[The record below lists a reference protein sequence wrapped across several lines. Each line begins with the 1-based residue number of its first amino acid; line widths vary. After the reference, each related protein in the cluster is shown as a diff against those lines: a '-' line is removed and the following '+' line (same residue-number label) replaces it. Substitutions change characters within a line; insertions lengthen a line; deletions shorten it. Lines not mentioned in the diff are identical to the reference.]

1 MSLIKKKQSEEPI
14 YDIQFNIYKFTKR
27 VKPTNKSKILVISC
41 FSEFG
46 CEVMGAM
53 YCVSRLVKENPDAYI
68 IVMGWYGRSYLYKH
82 LVDEFWEVKEE
93 FQFLRDKAMAFHN
106 VSKNIV
112 KVEKYAENFGK
123 VISSYRLGSMAVG
136 SNCKQCDHIW
146 GETGE
151 YTRCPKC
158 LSLDIVKSLF
168 SDIKYWK
175 QTKVDIPLPSAE
187 KMAEADKYLTRN
199 NEFRPIALVARN
211 RTTYGRNLQPE
222 FYAKLIERLEQ
233 LHYKPIWLGEKQST
247 LACPVPHIIDFSRM
261 PESRD
266 LELTLAIVAKCEF
279 TVQFWTASTR
289 LAAMVDT
296 PYLIFESPDQLFGQ
310 GQEGY
315 RMALTT
321 SGKKKLA
328 LCHFLNVYNDNDSA
342 IDLVES
348 CIKEMRCGNWEDVIG
363 MVDEPDVVSAI
374 RQQNLHRLAG
384 I

>member
-1 MSLIKKKQSEEPI
+1 MTLIKKKQSEEPI
-14 YDIQFNIYKFTKR
+14 CDVQFDIHKFTKR
-27 VKPTNKSKILVISC
+27 IKPQDKSKIVVISC

-53 YCVSRLVKENPDAYI
+53 YCVPRIITDNPGAYI

-82 LVDEFWEVKEE
+82 LADEFWEIKEE
-93 FQFLRDKAMAFHN
+93 FQFLRDKAMAFHH
-106 VSKNIV
+106 VSKNLAKI
-112 KVEKYAENFGK
+112 EKYAENFGK
-123 VISSYRLGSMAVG
+123 VINSFKLGSMAVG
-136 SNCKQCDHIW
+136 SSCRQCENVW

-151 YTRCPKC
+151 NNRCPKC
-158 LSLDIVKSLF
+158 SSLDIVKSLF
-168 SDIKYWK
+168 SNVKYWK
-175 QTKVDIPLPSAE
+175 PTRVPIPLPSPE
-187 KMAEADKYLTRN
+187 KMAEADKFLTRDS
-199 NEFRPIALVARN
+199 EWRPIAVIARN

-222 FYAKLIERLEQ
+222 FYVKLIERLEKM
-233 LHYKPIWLGEKQST
+233 HYRPVWLGEKQST

-266 LELTLAIVAKCEF
+266 LELTLAIVSKCEF

-289 LAAMVDT
+289 LSAMVDT

-321 SGKKKLA
+321 TCKKKLA
-328 LCHFLNVYNDNDSA
+328 LCHFLKVFNDNDTA

-348 CIKEMRCGNWEDVIG
+348 CIKEMQHGNWEDVIG
-363 MVDEPDVVSAI
+363 MVDEPDIVRMI

-384 I
+384 V